1 MAFHSE
7 MRMEGAPSPYLEPMM
22 EMLRRAGLTL
32 VGCAL
37 LNACWA
43 ARILVPMDDS
53 QTNHLKAYGVAFW
66 VLENGVEV
74 EWLLNY
80 RGGSF
85 LLPNISEIQNEC
97 VIRGVAH
104 QVIADVQ
111 AGQILQEISDPEANM
126 ERVKLEVTPKIA
138 VYSPEGK
145 QPWDDAVTLVL
156 TYAEIPYDVVYDTKI
171 LTGELPK
178 YDWLHLHHEDFTG
191 QYGKFYRAYRSAAW
205 YQAEVARQS
214 ETAEIMG
221 FQKVSEMKRSVAQ
234 DIRDFVLGGGFLFTM
249 CSGTDSYDIALA
261 AQEADICGPMFD
273 GDVADPAAQSKMQFD
288 AGLAFQN
295 YQLEMDPL
303 VYEFSEIDGT
313 KDHSDIK
320 PINDFFTLFDFSAKW
335 DIVPTML
342 TQSHE
347 RVIAGF
353 MGQTTSFRKEFIR
366 PDVTVMGDNRN
377 LPTAKYIHGTLG
389 LGQWT
394 YYGGHDPEDYRHL
407 VNDPPTD
414 LNLHPN
420 SPGYRLILNNVLF
433 PAAKKKDRKT

>member
-1 MAFHSE
+1 MSK
-7 MRMEGAPSPYLEPMM
+7 SI
-22 EMLRRAGLTL
+22 LRKLSLAILGVVLCQ
-32 VGCAL
+32 CA
-37 LNACWA
+37 WA
-43 ARILVPMDDS
+43 SRILVAMDDS

-85 LLPNISEIQNEC
+85 LMPNIPEIQNEC
-97 VIRGVAH
+97 VIRGVSH

-111 AGQILQEISDPEANM
+111 ASQILQEIANPEVNM
-126 ERVKLEVTPKIA
+126 ERIKLEVVPKIA
-138 VYSPEGK
+138 VYSPDGK

-156 TYAEIPYDVVYDTKI
+156 TYAEIPYDIVYDTEI
-171 LTGELPK
+171 LMGELPH

-191 QYGKFYRAYRSAAW
+191 QYGKFYKAYRSASW
-205 YQAEVARQS
+205 YQEEVARQS
-214 ETAEIMG
+214 GTAEIMG
-221 FQKVSEMKRSVAQ
+221 FQKVSEMKRSVATT
-234 DIRDFVLGGGFLFTM
+234 IRDFVMGGGFLFTM

-261 AQEADICGPMFD
+261 AQEVDICAPMYD
-273 GDVADPAAQSKMQFD
+273 GDPADPTAPSKLQFED
-288 AGLAFQN
+288 GLAFQD
-295 YQLEMDPL
+295 YRLEMDPL
-303 VYEFSEIDGT
+303 VYEFSSIDGT
-313 KDHSDIK
+313 EDHADIK

-342 TQSHE
+342 TQNHE

-353 MGQTTSFRKEFIR
+353 MGQTTSFRKEYIR

-420 SPGYRLILNNVLF
+420 SPGYRLILNNILF
-433 PAAKKKDRKT
+433 PAAKKQERKT